1 MKKAFLVIA
10 LLAAV
15 PSMSLADDA
24 VFDDALFDEEAV
36 DGPLKTSV
44 HLYPFAEKIKW
55 REFFQGAQALEEKG
69 DRRGAGAMAT
79 FESGPSVY
87 RLKGEYFEGT
97 GDVQGGDGLF
107 SWATEVREYGFKLEG
122 DGGWRI
128 PIGRASIVP
137 NLGLGYRWWRR
148 DYENSATVDG
158 WLERWHTVYFKL
170 GALAEYDIGGGGGIV
185 PYAEAAV
192 RIGIFNN
199 NEMDYNG
206 TVISTNPG
214 GRITPYAEAG
224 LKLSLLKA
232 AVYYERIEFAES
244 DPVPAPGL
252 PPGYGL
258 VQMEVKANI
267 YGARVGVSF

>member
-15 PSMSLADDA
+15 PAASLADDA
-24 VFDDALFDEEAV
+24 LFDDDLFGEEA
-36 DGPLKTSV
+36 DATPLKTSV
-44 HLYPFAEKIKW
+44 HVYAFAEDIKW
-55 REFFQGAQALEEKG
+55 REFFHGAQALEENG

-79 FESGPSVY
+79 FDSGSSVY

-97 GDVQGGDGLF
+97 GDVQGVSGGF
-107 SWATEVREYGFKLEG
+107 PWTTELREYGVKLEV

-137 NLGLGYRWWRR
+137 NMGLGYRWWRR
-148 DYENSATVDG
+148 DYENSPTNAG
-158 WLERWHTVYFKL
+158 WLEKWHTVYFKL

-192 RIGIFNN
+192 RIGVFNN

-206 TVISTNPG
+206 AEISTNPG

-224 LKLSLLKA
+224 LKLSILKA
-232 AVYYERIEFAES
+232 AVYYERIEFAQS

-252 PPGYGL
+252 PAGWGL
-258 VQMEVKANI
+258 VQMEVRANI
-267 YGARVGVSF
+267 YGARVGLSF